1 MPVPAEFAKLHE
13 LVVGDVSQRTFAAC
27 QPQRDVA
34 GIVGIVVPP
43 FAATVGQFGGVGN
56 VDAIDTAAVVVDEP
70 FDESNGLDSH
80 VRGTRSGEQPGSNPV
95 TTLGRNLHAVE
106 QGAVRPNSRQGN
118 GVLMQIDANER
129 LVSYDCFGHSE
140 CLRVRGR
147 KIVYTQRKPS
157 SRRPLHGFTLVEL
170 LVVITIIGILIS
182 LLLPAVQAARGAARR
197 MQCSNN
203 LKQIG
208 LATLNYESVWKTLP
222 AGSYFVPMSYWVTGD
237 VQYRG
242 SIMIRLLPY
251 IEQQALYDQFKLGLD
266 NVESQTFLNST
277 TLLSST
283 VVPAFICPSDESPLI
298 DPDTG
303 TAKYNYA
310 ASGGSA
316 GQGDNSG
323 CSCSTFGQW
332 NNYALSAYGEPRG
345 NSGPFN
351 LDSSSVPLS
360 AIKDGLSNT
369 IFFLAKGC
377 PPVPALN
384 ARVGF
389 IPTALRHG
397 RRPLFRL
404 IMIRVIRS
412 RPR

>member
-1 MPVPAEFAKLHE
+1 MHTDPPSTIRHPK
-13 LVVGDVSQRTFAAC
+13 
-27 QPQRDVA
+27 VA
-34 GIVGIVVPP
+34 
-43 FAATVGQFGGVGN
+43 
-56 VDAIDTAAVVVDEP
+56 
-70 FDESNGLDSH
+70 
-80 VRGTRSGEQPGSNPV
+80 
-95 TTLGRNLHAVE
+95 
-106 QGAVRPNSRQGN
+106 
-118 GVLMQIDANER
+118 
-129 LVSYDCFGHSE
+129 
-140 CLRVRGR
+140 
-147 KIVYTQRKPS
+147 
-157 SRRPLHGFTLVEL
+157 FTLVEL

-266 NVESQTFLNST
+266 NVESQTFSSST

-283 VVPAFICPSDESPLI
+283 VVPAFICPSDESPPI

-369 IFFLAKGC
+369 IFFGEGVSACSSSQRQGWVHSNSTQARATTIIPINFDTCNTFSSSVDGCHKDCNWNAEFGFKSRHSGGSQFSFGDGSVHFLSESIDHWNFQYLGAKADGHI
-377 PPVPALN
+377 A
-384 ARVGF
+384 A
-389 IPTALRHG
+389 IPD
-397 RRPLFRL
+397 
-404 IMIRVIRS
+404 
-412 RPR
+412 